1 MTTQMVCWQISGLGG
16 IVHKELAVY
25 HSDVGRLI
33 VGKAHRSVIP
43 HAHSD
48 HQISINLGPDNVIY
62 TVGGRDCVTR
72 VGEMVLI
79 NPWTTHSRRVE
90 SCCPALVI
98 SLAISP
104 AWIASVRGGSSAAGP
119 VFTTDHVRLRP
130 PMWERVLAFSTQ
142 LLRPSETGEAVLR
155 RHLHHFVD
163 AVLWEHSRSL
173 PVGDTYLGF
182 DMVDRRVRRAFELMG
197 RDAIGR
203 INVDDVASRVGMS
216 RAHFY
221 RQFRK
226 DFGVSPLHAIN
237 SFRIAWARNRIG
249 AGELRIAD
257 ISDQL
262 GFSTP
267 GHFTRFFEM
276 HIGVSPSEYRSRFH
290 QLPIGT

>member
-1 MTTQMVCWQISGLGG
+1 MN
-16 IVHKELAVY
+16 KELAVY

-33 VGKAHRSVIP
+33 VGKAHRTVIP

-48 HQISINLGPDNVIY
+48 HQISINLGPENVIY
-62 TVGGRDCVTR
+62 TVGGHDCVTR

-79 NPWTTHSRRVE
+79 NPWTTHARRIE
-90 SCCPALVI
+90 SFCPALVI
-98 SLAISP
+98 SLAVSP
-104 AWIASVRGGSSAAGP
+104 AWIASACGGSSAAGP
-119 VFTTDHVRLRP
+119 LFTIDHVRLSQ
-130 PMWERVLAFSTQ
+130 PMWEEVLAFASQ
-142 LLRPSETGEAVLR
+142 LLRPGEIDQAVLQ
-155 RHLHHFVD
+155 RHLYRFVD
-163 AVLWEHSRSL
+163 AVLREHSRPL
-173 PVGDTYLGF
+173 PGSDSHLQF
-182 DMVDRRVRRAFELMG
+182 DVVDRRVRRALELMG

-276 HIGVSPSEYRSRFH
+276 HIGVSPSEYRRRFH
-290 QLPIGT
+290 QLAAGT

>member
-1 MTTQMVCWQISGLGG
+1 VQ
-16 IVHKELAVY
+16 KELAVY
-25 HSDVGRLI
+25 HSDVGSLI
-33 VGKAHRSVIP
+33 VCKAHRSVIP

-48 HQISINLGPDNVIY
+48 HQISINLGPENVIY

-79 NPWTTHSRRVE
+79 NPWTTHARRVE

-104 AWIASVRGGSSAAGP
+104 AWVVLARRGSAIAGP
-119 VFTTDHVRLRP
+119 VFTTDHVRLGA
-130 PMWERVLAFSTQ
+130 PMWESVLALSAQ
-142 LLRPSETGEAVLR
+142 LLRPSEADEAILQ
-155 RHLHHFVD
+155 RHLGHFVD
-163 AVLWEHSRSL
+163 AVLREHSRSL
-173 PVGDTYLGF
+173 PVSDTYLRF
-182 DMVDRRVRRAFELMG
+182 DMVDRRVRRALELMG

-237 SFRIAWARNRIG
+237 SFRIAWARSRIG

-290 QLPIGT
+290 QLAVDS